1 LGIFLKNQ
9 GDKAVLKT
17 SLKFLAFGSA
27 MLVATPSFALV
38 DVQALAGKR
47 SGEFKMK
54 DADAQK
60 LDGTEVTA
68 AVHLDPIPLVP
79 VAFGASFHL
88 QTWDKDKLE
97 VKSVE
102 SSLLNLEVMAWIPGV
117 PVITPY
123 AKAGYTIVGAMH
135 MKDDVDLGAGSQELD
150 LLYKVSGYNLT
161 VGVNYPV
168 IPLIGIIAEV
178 DMGSHTITPDKIK
191 LAGTELDSAAYKS
204 TSSTTAFR
212 LGIQVGL

>member
-1 LGIFLKNQ
+1 M
-9 GDKAVLKT
+9 LKT
-17 SLKFLAFGSA
+17 SLKLLAFGGA
-27 MLVATPSFALV
+27 LLMGTPSYALV

-47 SGEFKMK
+47 SGDFKVK
-54 DADAQK
+54 GADAEK
-60 LDGTEVTA
+60 LDGTEITA

-117 PVITPY
+117 PVVTPY
-123 AKAGYTIVGAMH
+123 AKAGYTVVGAMH
-135 MKDDVDLGAGSQELD
+135 MKDDVDFGTGSQEVD
-150 LLYKVSGYNLT
+150 MLYKVAGYNLT
-161 VGVNYPV
+161 AGVNYPV
-168 IPLIGIIAEV
+168 IPLIGIIAEF

-191 LAGTELDSAAYKS
+191 VAGTEVDSAAYKA

-212 LGIQVGL
+212 LGVQVGF